1 MSALFRVGLTGG
13 IGCGKSTVANHLSAC
28 GARVIDADEISRKLT
43 AAGGGALPLIVKTFG
58 SLFVNDDGALN
69 RERMRQLVYSD
80 VTARSSLEAIIHP
93 LVGAEIQVQTNSAI
107 QDGYKVVIFDVP
119 LLVESAMWR
128 ARVDHVLVIDST
140 SELQIERVM
149 ARSAMTRSE
158 VKKIIASQA
167 PREFRLRAADSV
179 ISNITVSLS
188 QLAAEVNYMARRFGL
203 SCI

>member
-1 MSALFRVGLTGG
+1 
-13 IGCGKSTVANHLSAC
+13 
-28 GARVIDADEISRKLT
+28 
-43 AAGGGALPLIVKTFG
+43 
-58 SLFVNDDGALN
+58 
-69 RERMRQLVYSD
+69 MRQLVYSD